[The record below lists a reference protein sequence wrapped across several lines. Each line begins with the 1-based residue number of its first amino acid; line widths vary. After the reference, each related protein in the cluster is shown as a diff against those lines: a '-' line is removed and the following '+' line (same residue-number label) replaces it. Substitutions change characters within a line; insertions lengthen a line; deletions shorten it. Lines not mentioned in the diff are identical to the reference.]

1 LNRTERRHFAGFAY
15 PIYETRRSRFGL
27 AIPVIR
33 LPKAGKMPALQLMG
47 RENAIEFQLATVL
60 IKPL

>member
-1 LNRTERRHFAGFAY
+1 LNRTERRHFAGYAY
-15 PIYETRRSRFGL
+15 PIYETRPSRFGL

-47 RENAIEFQLATVL
+47 RENASEF
-60 IKPL
+60 